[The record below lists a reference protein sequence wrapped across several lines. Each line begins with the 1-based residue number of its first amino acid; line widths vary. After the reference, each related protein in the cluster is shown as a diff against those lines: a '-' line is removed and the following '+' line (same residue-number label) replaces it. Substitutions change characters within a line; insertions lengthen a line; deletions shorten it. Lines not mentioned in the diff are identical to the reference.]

1 MIPNADG
8 PWGGLAN
15 ANKYA
20 QGIASVSFRQPFSTL
35 GLVTTAGQSNYTD
48 RFICIAHDA
57 NLHEAFV
64 LFDANQAGAG
74 VLKISLVHGLSGG
87 VASPI
92 TAEVA
97 FKAASIEPVEL
108 AVQRER
114 LVVGRGIY
122 LRVRAEAGTGT
133 QFWASGTTEIQGTL
147 FFVSTQ

>member
-1 MIPNADG
+1 MSGFQFQPNAER
-8 PWGGLAN
+8 
-15 ANKYA
+15 YA
-20 QGIASVSFRQPFSTL
+20 QGIVSVSFRQPFSTL
-35 GLVTTAGQSNYTD
+35 GLTTTAGQTSYAD
-48 RFICIAHDA
+48 RFICVAHDA
-57 NLHEAFV
+57 NLNQAFV

-74 VLKISLVHGLSGG
+74 VLKVSLVHGLEGG

-97 FKAASIEPVEL
+97 FKAASTEPVEL

-114 LVVGRGIY
+114 LVVGRAIY